1 MQEKGNYFYN
11 SKLFWIVFILPILLL
26 ITLLIYL
33 KIIRKTD
40 KNSIFNKSRKA
51 TKFAQKRLK
60 TAQKHLK
67 SGNKELFFEE
77 VEKSLWWYFADK
89 FSVEVAQLSKDSVR
103 QYFEKFEIK
112 EQTQRQFIALL
123 ADCEMARYAPS
134 AMEIAKIEELLKS
147 AQEIIVEV
155 ESQKK

>member
-1 MQEKGNYFYN
+1 M
-11 SKLFWIVFILPILLL
+11 LL

-33 KIIRKTD
+33 KIISKTD

-51 TKFAQKRLK
+51 TKFAQRRLK

-67 SGNKELFFEE
+67 SVNKELFFEE
-77 VEKSLWWYFADK
+77 VEKSLWGYFADK

-134 AMEIAKIEELLKS
+134 AMQNTKMEELLKS